1 MRAHRCSPLHTPNPH
16 PHPTQRKCPTP
27 TFPLTPLPSTQP
39 PNPTP
44 LNANAP
50 VPLPPFPLHLPP
62 NHHRPQA
69 LDPKVHIA
77 KLLAAKRYE
86 DGFYAAL
93 NSSSLE
99 VLMWAC
105 RQVDASVLSSGPGGS
120 SVLSQTVLLSL
131 LHQLASELRSDTALK
146 LEWLAEV
153 VPLINARDPLI
164 SGHIK
169 GVAKAVMAA
178 LKELI
183 AGLPTTDPLAKQA
196 KPVLHLLNPLL
207 MD

>member
-1 MRAHRCSPLHTPNPH
+1 MYPTHHPPTNLPPTNHQHPTHPTHTPPRH
-16 PHPTQRKCPTP
+16 
-27 TFPLTPLPSTQP
+27 
-39 PNPTP
+39 
-44 LNANAP
+44 
-50 VPLPPFPLHLPP
+50 
-62 NHHRPQA
+62 QA

-77 KLLAAKRYE
+77 KLLASKRYE

-105 RQVDASVLSSGPGGS
+105 RQVDASVLSSGPQGT

-131 LHQLASELRSDTALK
+131 LHQLASELRTDTALK

-164 SGHIK
+164 AAHIK
-169 GVAKAVMAA
+169 GVATAVMAA

-196 KPVLHLLNPLL
+196 KPVLHLLNPL
-207 MD
+207 MFD